1 MTPTLYLQGAA
12 LQPFAGKPAPTKP
25 ACAVGL
31 VQAGLP
37 ANGVQRPQM
46 NHLAPIWHT
55 FCNHRGKQRSGAL
68 HKNNEKVSLMDN
80 ATSLPTGAAIAPAAE
95 KTTASR
101 LKSIFSGSIGNMV
114 EWYDWYV
121 YAAFSLYFA
130 KAFFPAGDTTAQL
143 LNTAAIFAVGF
154 LMRPIGGWLMGLYA
168 DRKGRKAALMASV
181 LLMCGGSL
189 LIALTPGY
197 ETIGVAAPILLVF
210 ARLLQGL
217 SVGGEYGTSA
227 TYLSEMASKERR
239 GFFSS
244 FQYVTL
250 ISGQLIA
257 LAVLIILQ
265 QTLTTEQLYAWGWR
279 VPFVIGAL
287 CAVVALYLRR
297 GMEETASV
305 TKKEK
310 SKESLMRTLM
320 RHPKELM
327 TVVGLTMGGT
337 LAFYTYTTYM
347 QKYLVNTV
355 GMSISDSTT
364 ISAATLFLFMC
375 LQPVIGGLSDK
386 IGRRPILIAFG
397 VLGTLF
403 TVPILSTLHTVQTW
417 WGAFFLIMAA
427 LIIVS
432 GYTSINAV
440 VKAELFP
447 TEIRALGV
455 GLPYALT
462 VSIFGGTAEYV
473 ALWFKSNGME
483 TGFYWYVTGCIACSL
498 LVYATM
504 KDTKHHSRITTD

>member
-1 MTPTLYLQGAA
+1 MDNSST
-12 LQPFAGKPAPTKP
+12 
-25 ACAVGL
+25 
-31 VQAGLP
+31 LP
-37 ANGVQRPQM
+37 AGATVAS
-46 NHLAPIWHT
+46 APP
-55 FCNHRGKQRSGAL
+55 R
-68 HKNNEKVSLMDN
+68 
-80 ATSLPTGAAIAPAAE
+80 
-95 KTTASR
+95 TTASR
-101 LKSIFSGSIGNMV
+101 VKSIFSGSVGNMV

-130 KAFFPAGDTTAQL
+130 QVFFPKDSLNAQL

-181 LLMCGGSL
+181 LLMCFGSL
-189 LIALTPGY
+189 VIALTPGY
-197 ETIGVAAPILLVF
+197 ETIGIWAPVLLVF
-210 ARLLQGL
+210 ARLMQGL

-227 TYLSEMASKERR
+227 TYLSEMATKERR

-257 LAVLIILQ
+257 LAVLIVLQ
-265 QTLTTEQLYAWGWR
+265 QTLTEEQLLSWGWR

-287 CAVVALYLRR
+287 CAVVALWLRR
-297 GMEETASV
+297 GMEETDSF
-305 TKKEK
+305 TQKKET
-310 SKESLMRTLM
+310 KESTMRTLL
-320 RHPKELM
+320 RHPKELL

-355 GMSISDSTT
+355 GFSKADSTA

-375 LQPVIGGLSDK
+375 LQPFVGALSDK

-397 VLGTLF
+397 VLGTVC
-403 TVPILSTLHTVQTW
+403 TVPILTTLHTIQTW

-462 VSIFGGTAEYV
+462 VSIFGGTAELI
-473 ALWFKSNGME
+473 ALWFKQIGME
-483 TGFYWYVTGCIACSL
+483 TGYYWYVTACIACSL
-498 LVYATM
+498 LVYVFM
-504 KDTKHHSRITTD
+504 KDTQKHSRIETD

>member
-1 MTPTLYLQGAA
+1 MDTPNAITAGATV
-12 LQPFAGKPAPTKP
+12 APTK
-25 ACAVGL
+25 
-31 VQAGLP
+31 
-37 ANGVQRPQM
+37 
-46 NHLAPIWHT
+46 
-55 FCNHRGKQRSGAL
+55 
-68 HKNNEKVSLMDN
+68 
-80 ATSLPTGAAIAPAAE
+80 E
-95 KTTASR
+95 KTTGSR
-101 LKSIFSGSIGNMV
+101 LKSIFSGSVGNMV

-130 KAFFPAGDTTAQL
+130 KSFFPQGDTTAQL

-154 LMRPIGGWLMGLYA
+154 LMRPIGGWLMGMYA

-181 LLMCGGSL
+181 LLMCFGSL
-189 LIALTPGY
+189 IIALTPSY
-197 ETIGVAAPILLVF
+197 AVIGVGAPILLVF

-227 TYLSEMASKERR
+227 TYLSEMATKERR

-257 LAVLIILQ
+257 LGVLIVLQ

-279 VPFVIGAL
+279 IPFVIGAL

-297 GMEETASV
+297 GMEETESF
-305 TKKEK
+305 TKKK
-310 SKESLMRTLM
+310 VQKESSMRILM

-355 GMSISDSTT
+355 GMSITDSTT

-375 LQPVIGGLSDK
+375 IQPLVGALSDK

-403 TVPILSTLHTVQTW
+403 TVPILTTLHTVQSW

-462 VSIFGGTAEYV
+462 VSIFGGTAEYL
-473 ALWFKSNGME
+473 ALWFKSIGME
-483 TGFYWYVTGCIACSL
+483 TGYYWYVTACIAVSL
-498 LVYATM
+498 LVYVFM
-504 KDTKHHSRITTD
+504 KDTRKHSRIETD

>member
-1 MTPTLYLQGAA
+1 
-12 LQPFAGKPAPTKP
+12 
-25 ACAVGL
+25 
-31 VQAGLP
+31 
-37 ANGVQRPQM
+37 
-46 NHLAPIWHT
+46 
-55 FCNHRGKQRSGAL
+55 
-68 HKNNEKVSLMDN
+68 MDN
-80 ATSLPTGAAIAPAAE
+80 ASSLPAGSASTTPPE
-95 KTTASR
+95 KTTSSR
-101 LKSIFSGSIGNMV
+101 IKSIFSGSVGNMV

-130 KAFFPAGDTTAQL
+130 KAFFPKGDTTAQL

-181 LLMCGGSL
+181 LLMCFGSL
-189 LIALTPGY
+189 IIALSPGY
-197 ETIGVAAPILLVF
+197 ESIGVWAPVLLVF

-227 TYLSEMASKERR
+227 TYLSEMATKERR

-257 LAVLIILQ
+257 LGVLIVLQ
-265 QTLTTEQLYAWGWR
+265 QTLTEEQLYSWGWR

-297 GMEETASV
+297 GMEETESFKK
-305 TKKEK
+305 TKVKP
-310 SKESLMRTLM
+310 KESAMRTLL

-375 LQPVIGGLSDK
+375 IQPLVGALSDK
-386 IGRRPILIAFG
+386 VGRRPILIAFG

-403 TVPILSTLHTVQTW
+403 TVPILTTLHTITTW

-462 VSIFGGTAEYV
+462 VSIFGGTAEYI
-473 ALWFKSNGME
+473 ALWFKSAGME
-483 TGFYWYVTGCIACSL
+483 TGYYWYVTACIACSL

-504 KDTKHHSRITTD
+504 KDTRKHSRIETD

>member
-1 MTPTLYLQGAA
+1 MDNSST
-12 LQPFAGKPAPTKP
+12 
-25 ACAVGL
+25 
-31 VQAGLP
+31 LP
-37 ANGVQRPQM
+37 AGSVP
-46 NHLAPIWHT
+46 
-55 FCNHRGKQRSGAL
+55 
-68 HKNNEKVSLMDN
+68 
-80 ATSLPTGAAIAPAAE
+80 ATPKE
-95 KTTASR
+95 KTTSSR
-101 LKSIFSGSIGNMV
+101 IKSIFSGSVGNMV

-130 KAFFPAGDTTAQL
+130 KAFFPKGDTTAQL

-181 LLMCGGSL
+181 LLMCFGSL
-189 LIALTPGY
+189 IIALSPGY
-197 ETIGVAAPILLVF
+197 ETIGVGAPILLVF

-227 TYLSEMASKERR
+227 TYLSEMATKERR

-257 LAVLIILQ
+257 LGVLIVLQ
-265 QTLTTEQLYAWGWR
+265 QTLTEEQLYSWGWR

-297 GMEETASV
+297 GMEETESFKK
-305 TKKEK
+305 TKVKP
-310 SKESLMRTLM
+310 KESAMRTLL

-375 LQPVIGGLSDK
+375 IQPLVGGLSDK

-403 TVPILSTLHTVQTW
+403 TVPILTTLHTITTW

-462 VSIFGGTAEYV
+462 VSIFGGTAEYI
-473 ALWFKSNGME
+473 ALWFKSAGME
-483 TGFYWYVTGCIACSL
+483 TGYYWYVTACIACSL
-498 LVYATM
+498 AVYATM
-504 KDTKHHSRITTD
+504 KDTRKHSRIETD

>member
-1 MTPTLYLQGAA
+1 
-12 LQPFAGKPAPTKP
+12 
-25 ACAVGL
+25 
-31 VQAGLP
+31 
-37 ANGVQRPQM
+37 
-46 NHLAPIWHT
+46 
-55 FCNHRGKQRSGAL
+55 
-68 HKNNEKVSLMDN
+68 MDN
-80 ATSLPTGAAIAPAAE
+80 SATLPLGSAAVPAKE
-95 KTTASR
+95 RTTSSR
-101 LKSIFSGSIGNMV
+101 LKSIFSGSVGNMV

-130 KAFFPAGDTTAQL
+130 KVFFPKGDTTAQL

-181 LLMCGGSL
+181 LLMCFGSL
-189 LIALTPGY
+189 IIALTPGY
-197 ETIGVAAPILLVF
+197 ETIGVGAPILLVV
-210 ARLLQGL
+210 ARLMQGL

-227 TYLSEMASKERR
+227 TYLSEMATKERR

-257 LAVLIILQ
+257 LAVLIVLQ
-265 QTLTTEQLYAWGWR
+265 QSLTTEQLQAWGWR
-279 VPFVIGAL
+279 IPFAIGAL

-297 GMEETASV
+297 GMEETESF
-305 TKKEK
+305 TKKKEK
-310 SKESLMRTLM
+310 PKESLMRTLM

-375 LQPVIGGLSDK
+375 LQPLVGALSDK

-397 VLGTLF
+397 ILGTLF
-403 TVPILSTLHTVQTW
+403 TVPILSTLHTIQTW

-462 VSIFGGTAEYV
+462 VSIFGGTAEYI
-473 ALWFKSNGME
+473 ALWFKSVGME
-483 TGFYWYVTGCIACSL
+483 TGYYWYVTACIACSL
-498 LVYATM
+498 LVYVTM
-504 KDTKHHSRITTD
+504 KDTRKHSRIEAD

>member
-1 MTPTLYLQGAA
+1 
-12 LQPFAGKPAPTKP
+12 
-25 ACAVGL
+25 
-31 VQAGLP
+31 
-37 ANGVQRPQM
+37 
-46 NHLAPIWHT
+46 
-55 FCNHRGKQRSGAL
+55 
-68 HKNNEKVSLMDN
+68 MDN
-80 ATSLPTGAAIAPAAE
+80 ASTLPAGSTAATPKERTTS
-95 KTTASR
+95 SR
-101 LKSIFSGSIGNMV
+101 IKSIFSGSVGNMV

-130 KAFFPAGDTTAQL
+130 KAFFPKGDTTAQL

-181 LLMCGGSL
+181 LLMCFGSL
-189 LIALTPGY
+189 LIALSPGY
-197 ETIGVAAPILLVF
+197 ETIGVWAPVLLVF

-227 TYLSEMASKERR
+227 TYLSEMATKERR

-257 LAVLIILQ
+257 LGVLIVLQ
-265 QTLTTEQLYAWGWR
+265 QTLTEEQLYSWGWR
-279 VPFVIGAL
+279 IPFVIGAL

-297 GMEETASV
+297 GMEETESFKKV
-305 TKKEK
+305 KTKP
-310 SKESLMRTLM
+310 KESAMRTLM
-320 RHPKELM
+320 RHPKELL

-375 LQPVIGGLSDK
+375 IQPLVGGLSDK

-403 TVPILSTLHTVQTW
+403 TYPILTTLHTITTW

-462 VSIFGGTAEYV
+462 VSIFGGTAEYI
-473 ALWFKSNGME
+473 ALWFKSSGME
-483 TGFYWYVTGCIACSL
+483 TGYYWYVTGCIACSL
-498 LVYATM
+498 MVYVTM
-504 KDTKHHSRITTD
+504 KDTRKHSRIETD